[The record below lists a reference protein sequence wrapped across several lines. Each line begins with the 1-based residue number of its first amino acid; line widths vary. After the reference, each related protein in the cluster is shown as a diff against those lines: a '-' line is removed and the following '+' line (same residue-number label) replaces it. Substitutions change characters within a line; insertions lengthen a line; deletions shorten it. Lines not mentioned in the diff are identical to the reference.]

1 MKMYLFVIIVTFY
14 YLYNISA
21 IRLTLSKQAVMSPR
35 PLLTASRKE
44 LNQIALNIIEGTVP
58 TDWQGFVFINSAV
71 GTVNT
76 NGLPY
81 QEKYADGSPAQEYS
95 TPIINGDGLILK
107 FDLTKKGQVLLSTGL
122 MRTPCYY
129 ADEAT
134 KHGTVW
140 HKKYGFLNLGLAR
153 ISIKM
158 GTRNQINTAIQ
169 PVKFGND
176 KNTRLLATFDAGCPF
191 EFDPHTL
198 NLITPIGEN
207 KEWRSGTPPFMHQPF
222 AMVLT
227 TAHPVFDPRT
237 RELFTVNFT
246 KTDEALM
253 ASTTIFSW
261 LETDPDGLEERLR
274 NFMRIVEKEN
284 LSREDFITQ
293 AVGFI
298 RGLENKYITQG
309 TIWEKIWNWLKN
321 KILGTINSLISNKNA
336 VYLMK
341 WNGQGAMQQWEI
353 TDQDGN
359 GLLIDQNMHQI
370 GFSEDYVILI
380 DAAFKFSL
388 DVMLYNVFPD
398 KEDIDAFMRKLTSG
412 VQQDSTDIYLVHRA
426 DLRPDAKR
434 VKAKKI
440 VIPIETV
447 HFSVNYKNPDGIVTM
462 FSAHNCSA
470 CPAEWIRSYDRE
482 ALNPQQPIRKDKVGL
497 LAVGAMDVGQVGRV
511 VIDAKNGVYLAERSK
526 YYYNTNSK
534 EAHTW
539 GIGLYTHRDM
549 CSADSPTDDIT
560 HMYWQS
566 YGLRPDMLTVFIRNL
581 YDDPKRNRKIP
592 VPEVLE
598 ATRQGS
604 QYTLFCLE
612 TAEMTVDDFYT
623 FDKETYFWSLQF
635 VPRSEPSAHVP
646 PYKDG
651 YIFTTVAVGYP
662 MSDGT
667 YDYRPEIWIF
677 DATALAKGPVCKLS
691 HSDMSF
697 GFTIHTVWTPD
708 AQPNTTP
715 NYKINIK
722 QDYDYMLAKIRNKQ
736 TRQEISHIFNQ
747 YVYPNF

>member
-1 MKMYLFVIIVTFY
+1 
-14 YLYNISA
+14 
-21 IRLTLSKQAVMSPR
+21 MSPR
-35 PLLTASRKE
+35 PLLAASRKE
-44 LNQIALNIIEGTVP
+44 LNQIALDVKEGTVP
-58 TDWQGFVFINSAV
+58 TDLQGFVFINSAV

-81 QEKYADGSPAQEYS
+81 TERYSDGSIAQEYS
-95 TPIINGDGLILK
+95 TPVINGDGLILK

-134 KHGTVW
+134 MRGTVW
-140 HKKYGFLNLGLAR
+140 HKKYGFMNLGLAR

-158 GTRNQINTAIQ
+158 GTRNQINTAVQ

-176 KNTRLLATFDAGCPF
+176 KHTRLLATFDAGRPF

-198 NLITPIGEN
+198 NLITPIGAN
-207 KEWRSGTPPFMHQPF
+207 KEWRGGTPPFMRQPF

-261 LETDPDGLEERLR
+261 LETDPDGLEERIR

-284 LSREDFITQ
+284 LSREDFLTR
-293 AVGFI
+293 AAGFI
-298 RGLENKYITQG
+298 RGLENKYIPQNSV
-309 TIWEKIWNWLKN
+309 WEKIWNWLKA
-321 KILGTINSLISNKNA
+321 KILGKIDSSISNKNA
-336 VYLMK
+336 VYLMR
-341 WNGQGAMQQWEI
+341 WNGQGAMQQWEV

-370 GFSEDYVILI
+370 GFSEDYIILI

-426 DLRPDAKR
+426 DLRPDVKH

-447 HFSVNYKNPDGIVTM
+447 HFSVNYKNPYGIITM

-482 ALNPQQPIRKDKVGL
+482 AVNPQQPIRKDKVGL
-497 LAVGAMDVGQVGRV
+497 LAVGAMDVGQVGRIV
-511 VIDAKNGVYLAERSK
+511 MDAKNGTYLADHSK
-526 YYYNTNSK
+526 YYYNTNNR

-549 CSADSPTDDIT
+549 CSADNTTDDIT

-581 YDDPKRNRKIP
+581 YDDPKRNRKVP

-612 TAEMTVDDFYT
+612 TAGMTVDDFYT

-635 VPRSEPSAHVP
+635 VPRSEPRSDIP

-651 YIFTTVAVGYP
+651 YILTTVSVGYP
-662 MSDGT
+662 LSDGT
-667 YDYRPEIWIF
+667 YDYQPEIWIF
-677 DATALAKGPVCKLS
+677 DATALAKGPVCKLN
-691 HSDMSF
+691 HPDMSF
-697 GFTIHTVWTPD
+697 GFTIHTVWVPD
-708 AQPNTTP
+708 AQPNTNP
-715 NYKINIK
+715 DYVINIRE
-722 QDYDYMLAKIRNKQ
+722 DYDYMLGKIRNKQ
-736 TRQEISHIFNQ
+736 IRQEISQIFNQ